1 MKKVTKQ
8 TSIISKQKM
17 SDPNGAVLLSNGAKE
32 ALGCIRATLLSL
44 KSLKNDPITFY
55 DAVTLARDPS
65 YQIFQKPKEK
75 MQDYGMI
82 NSSGKMHDSIRNII
96 NCAVQG
102 DDFEME
108 ILPLEKIICSKE

>member
-1 MKKVTKQ
+1 
-8 TSIISKQKM
+8 M
-17 SDPNGAVLLSNGAKE
+17 SDPNGAVLLSNGAME

-44 KSLKNDPITFY
+44 KSLHKDPMTFY

-65 YQIFQKPKEK
+65 YQIFQKPRETMKE
-75 MQDYGMI
+75 YGMI
-82 NSSGKMHDSIRNII
+82 NSLGQMHDSIRNII
-96 NCAVQG
+96 VCAVKG